1 MTRTTGNQ
9 NILNNL
15 DVDGATTLD
24 QTSID
29 TTDGQFAITGSN
41 NADIDVSAAISLD
54 STAASNFTVDGADLT
69 LATSTSGTINV
80 NSAADISLNPATTIN
95 ANSSRIINVTD
106 PTSDQDAATKAYVDS
121 LSQGLYPK
129 ESVRLATAASLSA
142 NTYDNGTSGVGATLT
157 GDANGAIGNVDGVAA
172 TLNDRLLVK
181 DESTTANNGIYE
193 VTQVGDGSNPYI
205 LTRVTDMD
213 ESDEIAAAFTFV
225 EEGSTNADTGWV
237 CTTNEPVTMG
247 TTAITFAQF
256 SGGGTITAGDGLTKT
271 GSTIDVVATNTTL
284 TVNADDVGVNVGN
297 NFTGGL
303 AWTGNHEFTGAT
315 HTVGTSGQISIGSS
329 QEASTAVVIEATGT
343 AGGIDVNSGTG
354 GLDLDTTGP
363 IALTSSQAAA
373 TAVVIESTD
382 TSGGIDIN
390 SGTSGVDLD
399 TTGQVNIDSSQAA
412 STALRL
418 NASDTTGGIDIDSGI
433 GGIAIDTTGSIS
445 LDSET
450 ASNFTL
456 SANDAGDI
464 DLTISATNSGAGN
477 SNIIITSD
485 GQTTITSTESVSDA
499 VLIRENGGTAGQVHV
514 SALQGTGE
522 GASASVLIDST
533 SGGVTIQ
540 SGSTGANS
548 VLIETSAA
556 NGGIQ
561 VNAGTAGS
569 GTLDLNSGTGG
580 VDVDTTGQINLATS
594 QSAATAVVINAS
606 DASGGIDVDSGTGG
620 LDLDTTGQINLDSS
634 QTAATAIVLNAS
646 DTAGGLDF
654 NAGTGGITVD
664 TTGVLSMD
672 SADTTNL
679 TMASNDASDKLL
691 TLAATNAGAGD
702 GILVLQSDEQ
712 RIQNGSGTTIANK
725 VSGIVQ
731 TTDATQTTIITF
743 ATSTDEA
750 YYANVKISARQSASS
765 GGGTVGD
772 SAIYQLKQ
780 GFKNIS
786 GNLSALAGTP
796 DRVQVEDN
804 SSWDT
809 DITTS
814 GTDITVTVTGIASAT
829 IEWKAWLELIPI

>member
-1 MTRTTGNQ
+1 MSFMERTTGRINVQ
-9 NILNNL
+9 DTL

-24 QTSID
+24 QTTIN
-29 TTDGQFAITGSN
+29 TTDGQFAVTGSN
-41 NADIDVSAAISLD
+41 NVDFDVSAAISLD
-54 STAASNFTVDGADLT
+54 STSASNFTVDGADLT
-69 LATSTSGTINV
+69 LATSTSGTVNV

-95 ANSSRIINVTD
+95 ANSSRIINVSD

-121 LSQGLYPK
+121 ISQGLDPK
-129 ESVRLATAASLSA
+129 ESVRLATVASLPA
-142 NTYDNGTSGVGATLT
+142 NTYNNGSSGVNATLT
-157 GDANGAIGNVDGVAA
+157 GDVNGAIGNVDGVAA
-172 TLNDRLLVK
+172 VLNNRILVK
-181 DESTTANNGIYE
+181 NEGTAANNGIYE
-193 VTQVGDGSNPYI
+193 LTQVGDGSNPYI
-205 LTRVTDMD
+205 LTRVIDMD
-213 ESDEIAAAFTFV
+213 ESDEIAAGFTFV

-247 TTAITFAQF
+247 TTAIDFAQF
-256 SGGGTITAGDGLTKT
+256 SGAGTITAGDGLTKT
-271 GSTIDVVATNTTL
+271 GSTIDLVATDNTL
-284 TVNADDVGVNVGN
+284 TVNANDVGVNVGN
-297 NFTGGL
+297 DFIGGL
-303 AWTGNHEFTGAT
+303 QWTGSNFFS
-315 HTVGTSGQISIGSS
+315 GTNFDVLSTGSS
-329 QEASTAVVIEATGT
+329 TFKSEQESGTALTIEATGT
-343 AGGIDVNSGTG
+343 TGGIVVSSGTG
-354 GLDLDTTGP
+354 GLDTDTTGQ

-373 TAVVIESTD
+373 TAIVIESTD
-382 TSGGIDIN
+382 TAGGIDIN

-412 STALRL
+412 STALRF
-418 NASDTTGGIDIDSGI
+418 NASDTTGGIDIDSGT
-433 GGIAIDTTGSIS
+433 GGVAVDTTGGIS
-445 LDSET
+445 LDSAT

-464 DLTISATNSGAGN
+464 DLTFSASNAGAGN

-540 SGSTGANS
+540 SGSTGADS

-556 NGGIQ
+556 NGGVQ
-561 VNAGTAGS
+561 VNAGTGGS
-569 GTLDLNSGTGG
+569 GALDLNSGTGG

-594 QSAATAVVINAS
+594 QASATSVVINAS
-606 DASGGIDVDSGTGG
+606 DTAGGIDMDSGTGG
-620 LDLDTTGQINLDSS
+620 LDLDTTGQINFDSS
-634 QTAATAIVLNAS
+634 QAAATAIVLNAS
-646 DTAGGLDF
+646 NAAGGLDF
-654 NAGTGGITVD
+654 DAGTGGITID

-679 TMASNDASDKLL
+679 TMAANDASNKLL
-691 TLAATNAGAGD
+691 TLAATNAGAGN

-731 TTDATQTTIITF
+731 TTDATETTIITF
-743 ATSTDEA
+743 PTSTDEA
-750 YYANVKISARQSASS
+750 YYANVKITGRQSATA

-786 GNLSALAGTP
+786 GTLSALANNP
-796 DRVQVEDN
+796 DVLKVEDN
-804 SSWDT
+804 NSWDV
-809 DITTS
+809 DLVES
-814 GTDITVTVTGIASAT
+814 GTNITVTVTGIASAT
-829 IEWKAWLELIPI
+829 IE